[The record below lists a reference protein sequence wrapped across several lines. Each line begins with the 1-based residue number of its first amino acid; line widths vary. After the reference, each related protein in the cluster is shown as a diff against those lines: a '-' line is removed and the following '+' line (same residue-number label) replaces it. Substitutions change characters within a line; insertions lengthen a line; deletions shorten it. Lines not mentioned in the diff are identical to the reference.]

1 MTNKVIVEV
10 EMLDSKKSLD
20 NLDNGGK
27 RLNKTL
33 ERTQELM
40 KGTKGGS
47 RAANAAFQQT
57 EYNTARGTVGT
68 GAAGRDFAKQSREL
82 GGLVRLYAT
91 YAATLYATEAAFR
104 ALSQAMDT
112 TNMIEGLNQ
121 LGAASGVAMGGLA
134 KRFAEASGGAISLRE
149 SMEATAK
156 AVSSGLSQS
165 QFLNL
170 GDVAKKASQALGIN
184 MSDAVSRLTRG
195 ITKLEPELLD
205 ELGLMTK
212 LGETNTALSN
222 KLVKS
227 EAALSST

>member
-20 NLDNGGK
+20 NLDAGAK
-27 RLNKTL
+27 RANKTL
-33 ERTQELM
+33 ERTQQLM
-40 KGTKGGS
+40 AGTKGGS
-47 RAANAAFQQT
+47 RSANAAFQQT

-121 LGAASGVAMGGLA
+121 LGAANGVAMGGLA
-134 KRFAEASGGAISLRE
+134 KRFAGTAFFIALAASSSVFPVFADLFLIISVKR
-149 SMEATAK
+149 S
-156 AVSSGLSQS
+156 VP
-165 QFLNL
+165 
-170 GDVAKKASQALGIN
+170 VAPGKTLFTVMPN
-184 MSDAVSRLTRG
+184 
-195 ITKLEPELLD
+195 
-205 ELGLMTK
+205 
-212 LGETNTALSN
+212 
-222 KLVKS
+222 
-227 EAALSST
+227 